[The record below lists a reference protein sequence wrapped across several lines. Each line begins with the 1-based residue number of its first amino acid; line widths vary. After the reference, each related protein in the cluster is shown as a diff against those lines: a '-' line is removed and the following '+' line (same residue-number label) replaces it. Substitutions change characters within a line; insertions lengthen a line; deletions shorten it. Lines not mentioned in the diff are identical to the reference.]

1 MNFLIPMIQSG
12 LGLAHL
18 LSLSAVLFGL
28 GLFGLLTQ
36 PHLLR
41 MLMSLVLML
50 ASSILNVA
58 AFSAFLPGRQGHSLA
73 LLLMLALV
81 VQLSVGAG
89 LSIIAY
95 RRRRSVDVTSFDG
108 LGG

>member
-12 LGLAHL
+12 LGLPHV
-18 LSLSAVLFGL
+18 LSLSAVLFCL

-50 ASSILNVA
+50 AASILNVA
-58 AFSAFLPGRQGHSLA
+58 AFSAYLPGRQGHSLA

-81 VQLSVGAG
+81 AQLAVGVG
-89 LSIIAY
+89 LALHAY
-95 RRRRSVDVTSFDG
+95 RRRQSVDVSTLEG